1 MDDTKNTIM
10 KMSKDWQDIAAGEV
24 VDKLI
29 AKNWTISFAES
40 CTGGLAAARLV
51 SVPDASKVFGA
62 SVVTYANDAKI
73 KHVGVNID
81 TIMEYGVV
89 SEEVAIEM
97 ARGVANVNEAR
108 VGVGISGIAGPT
120 GATKTKPI
128 GMVCFGFVIGDK
140 AFARTC
146 YFGEIGRDA
155 VRLASVNYV
164 FDVLNE
170 EL

>member
-1 MDDTKNTIM
+1 MAELKEEKLEWPLDE
-10 KMSKDWQDIAAGEV
+10 ARAV
-24 VDKLI
+24 VNKLM
-29 AKNWTISFAES
+29 AKNWKISFAES
-40 CTGGLAAARLV
+40 CTGGLAAARLI
-51 SVPDASKVFGA
+51 SVPDASKVFEA
-62 SVVTYANDAKI
+62 SVVTYANEAKV
-73 KHVGVNID
+73 KYADVNMD
-81 TIMEYGVV
+81 TVIEYGVV
-89 SEEVAIEM
+89 SEGVALEM
-97 ARGVANVNEAR
+97 AKGVAKANHAN

-146 YFGEIGRDA
+146 QFGELGRDA

-164 FDVLNE
+164 YEVLNA